1 MGGNVAKLGE
11 LERLGPDG
19 MDYLVLG
26 VEARGF
32 EDLSVPQRV
41 LAYYLYRAAVSGHA
55 IFTQQSHRHAL
66 EIQQL
71 MEALYLHRE
80 HLEPGQAEAVHEYLK
95 YLWVNHGQYDHNS
108 HAKLVPRLLTP
119 EMLRDAAGRA
129 SAAGANLEPALGEDL
144 ADKLR
149 RLQPHIFDA
158 SVEPLQVNQ
167 QPGDDIVETS
177 AVNLYA
183 PGLTQKMLDG
193 LGGEWASRVNVRFD
207 VEDGVAVPRLYRL
220 GGEYSKDL
228 ETVAFFLSKA
238 ADVAEDAEQEAGLRA
253 LVEFYR
259 SGDEERFR
267 DYSVHW
273 LRSSTTI
280 DYLNGFIESYKDP
293 RGIIGQFEANVSF
306 VADSSLIDALAD
318 QVLYFESRMPWP
330 EKYRRTKIG
339 KPVANVVR
347 MIVETG
353 DAGPQSPAAY
363 NLPNYNDLRRD
374 FGSKNIVLENIEGAR
389 SQELE
394 DAAREE
400 FFLPHLREVHRKH
413 GDTARR
419 WIVYM
424 HEVIGH
430 GSGQPEP
437 DLDGDPSVLV
447 GRAYSA
453 LEECRADLV
462 ALYFMSD
469 PKLVEIGAFSAQ
481 DQPDIVL
488 AAFVRYL
495 QGMMMAYRSVKEP
508 QVREAHRRGRQLVLR
523 YLARGG
529 EDGDADYGVQVVQ
542 SDGDYFVDVTDT
554 GLAQQGV
561 GKLLERLQVIKSTGD
576 AAGAADLF
584 ERLGTHLDPDIHS
597 NIRQRAAR
605 LKIPR
610 HTAFVFP
617 RLVPELKDGEVI
629 DAHLV
634 SDEDL
639 TEQQLRFSRLRHDTS
654 IKIDGVGA

>member
-1 MGGNVAKLGE
+1 VAKLGE

-26 VEARGF
+26 VETRGF
-32 EDLSVPQRV
+32 EDLSAQQRV

-55 IFTQQSHRHAL
+55 IFTQQSHRYAL
-66 EIQQL
+66 EIQTL
-71 MEALYLHRE
+71 MEVLFLHRE
-80 HLEPGQAEAVHEYLK
+80 HLQPEQTEAVHEYLK

-129 SAAGANLEPALGEDL
+129 SAAGAKLHLLAGEDL
-144 ADKLR
+144 TGKLR
-149 RLQPHIFDA
+149 RLGQHIFDA

-167 QPGDDIVETS
+167 TPGDDIVQTS

-183 PGLTQKMLDG
+183 PGLTQEMLDG
-193 LGGEWASRVNVRFD
+193 LGTQWASRLNVRFD
-207 VEDGVAVPRLYRL
+207 VEDGKAMPRPYRI

-238 ADVAEDAEQEAGLRA
+238 ADVAEDAEQEAGLHA
-253 LVEFYR
+253 LVQFYR
-259 SGDEERFR
+259 GGDEEKFR
-267 DYSVHW
+267 EYCIHW
-273 LRSSTTI
+273 LRSSTGI

-293 RGIIGQFEANVSF
+293 RGVIGQFEANVSF

-318 QVLYFESRMPWP
+318 EVMYFESRMPWP
-330 EKYRRTKIG
+330 EKYRRTKIS

-347 MIVETG
+347 VIVETG

-374 FGSKNIVLENIEGAR
+374 VGSKNIVLENIEGAR

-394 DAAREE
+394 DATRNE
-400 FFLPHLREVHRKH
+400 FFLPHLREVHKKH

-430 GSGQPEP
+430 GSGQPEH
-437 DLDGDPSVLV
+437 DLEGDPAVLV

-469 PKLVEIGAFSAQ
+469 PKLVKIGAFTAQ

-488 AAFVRYL
+488 ASFVRYL
-495 QGMMMAYRSVKEP
+495 QGMMMSYRSVKEP

-523 YLARGG
+523 YLVEGG
-529 EDGDADYGVQVVQ
+529 EDGAADYGVQIVQ
-542 SDGDYFVDVTDT
+542 RDDDYFVDVTDT
-554 GLAQQGV
+554 DRAREGV
-561 GKLLERLQVIKSTGD
+561 GKLLERLQVLKSTGNAD
-576 AAGAADLF
+576 GAADLF
-584 ERLGTHLDPDIHS
+584 ERLGTHLDPGIHS

-617 RLVPELKDGEVI
+617 RLIPELKDGEVV
-629 DAHLV
+629 DARLL

-639 TEQQLRFSRLRHDTS
+639 TEQQLRFSRLRHSTA
-654 IKIDGVGA
+654 INTQ

>member
-1 MGGNVAKLGE
+1 M
-11 LERLGPDG
+11 
-19 MDYLVLG
+19 
-26 VEARGF
+26 
-32 EDLSVPQRV
+32 
-41 LAYYLYRAAVSGHA
+41 
-55 IFTQQSHRHAL
+55 
-66 EIQQL
+66 
-71 MEALYLHRE
+71 
-80 HLEPGQAEAVHEYLK
+80 
-95 YLWVNHGQYDHNS
+95 
-108 HAKLVPRLLTP
+108 
-119 EMLRDAAGRA
+119 
-129 SAAGANLEPALGEDL
+129 
-144 ADKLR
+144 
-149 RLQPHIFDA
+149 
-158 SVEPLQVNQ
+158 
-167 QPGDDIVETS
+167 
-177 AVNLYA
+177 
-183 PGLTQKMLDG
+183 
-193 LGGEWASRVNVRFD
+193 
-207 VEDGVAVPRLYRL
+207 
-220 GGEYSKDL
+220 
-228 ETVAFFLSKA
+228 
-238 ADVAEDAEQEAGLRA
+238 
-253 LVEFYR
+253 
-259 SGDEERFR
+259 
-267 DYSVHW
+267 
-273 LRSSTTI
+273 
-280 DYLNGFIESYKDP
+280 
-293 RGIIGQFEANVSF
+293 
-306 VADSSLIDALAD
+306 
-318 QVLYFESRMPWP
+318 
-330 EKYRRTKIG
+330 
-339 KPVANVVR
+339 PVAIVVR
-347 MIVETG
+347 TIVETG

-394 DAAREE
+394 DAARDE

-469 PKLVEIGAFSAQ
+469 PKLVEIGAFPSQ
-481 DQPDIVL
+481 DQRDIVL

-508 QVREAHRRGRQLVLR
+508 QVREAHRRGRQLVLK
-523 YLARGG
+523 YLAEGG

-542 SDGDYFVDVTDT
+542 RNGDYFVDVTDT
-554 GLAQQGV
+554 GRAQMGV
-561 GKLLERLQVIKSTGD
+561 GRLLERLQVIKSTGD

-597 NIRQRAAR
+597 NIRRRAAR

-629 DAHLV
+629 DAHLL

-639 TEQQLRFSRLRHDTS
+639 TEQQLRFSRLRHSIS
-654 IKIDGVGA
+654 IK

>member
-1 MGGNVAKLGE
+1 VVKLGE
-11 LERLGPDG
+11 LERLGTDG

-26 VEARGF
+26 VEVRGF
-32 EDLSVPQRV
+32 EDLSAQQRV

-55 IFTQQSHRHAL
+55 VFTQQSHRHAL
-66 EIQQL
+66 EIQTL
-71 MEALYLHRE
+71 METLYLHRE
-80 HLEPGQAEAVHEYLK
+80 HLAPEQAEAVHDYLK

-108 HAKLVPRLLTP
+108 HAKVLPRLLTP
-119 EMLRDAAGRA
+119 EMLSDAAGRA
-129 SAAGANLEPALGEDL
+129 SLAGADLDPAPGEEV
-144 ADKLR
+144 AGKLR

-167 QPGDDIVETS
+167 KPGDDIVETS

-183 PGLTQKMLDG
+183 PGLTQEMLDG
-193 LGGEWASRVNVRFD
+193 LGAKWASRVNVRFD
-207 VEDGVAVPRLYRL
+207 LEDGKAVPRLYRI

-238 ADVAEDAEQEAGLRA
+238 ADVAEDGEQEAGLRA

-259 SGDEERFR
+259 SGDEEKFR
-267 DYSVHW
+267 EYCVHW
-273 LRSSTTI
+273 LRSNTTI

-293 RGIIGQFEANVSF
+293 RGVIGQFEANVSF

-318 QVLYFESRMPWP
+318 EVLYFESRMPWP
-330 EKYRRTKIG
+330 KKYRRTKIN

-347 MIVETG
+347 VIVETG

-389 SQELE
+389 SQGLE
-394 DAAREE
+394 DAARNE

-437 DLDGDPSVLV
+437 DLGEDPGVLV

-462 ALYFMSD
+462 ALYFMGD
-469 PKLVEIGAFSAQ
+469 PKLVEIGAFTAQ
-481 DQPDIVL
+481 DQPEIVL
-488 AAFVRYL
+488 ASLVRYL
-495 QGMMMAYRSVKEP
+495 QGMMMSYRSVEKP
-508 QVREAHRRGRQLVLR
+508 QVREAHRRGRQLVLQ
-523 YLARGG
+523 YLVNGG
-529 EDGDADYGVQVVQ
+529 EDGNEDYGVQVVQ
-542 SDGDYFVDVTDT
+542 RDGDYYVDVTDT
-554 GLAQQGV
+554 VRARQGV
-561 GKLLERLQVIKSTGD
+561 GKLLERLQIIKSTGN
-576 AAGAADLF
+576 ATAAADLF
-584 ERLGTHLDPDIHS
+584 ERLGTHLDPDIHR
-597 NIRQRAAR
+597 NIRERAAR

-617 RLVPELKDGEVI
+617 RLIPEIRDGEVV
-629 DAHLV
+629 DARLL

-639 TEQQLRFSRLRHDTS
+639 TEQHLRLSRLRQSTA
-654 IKIDGVGA
+654 IN